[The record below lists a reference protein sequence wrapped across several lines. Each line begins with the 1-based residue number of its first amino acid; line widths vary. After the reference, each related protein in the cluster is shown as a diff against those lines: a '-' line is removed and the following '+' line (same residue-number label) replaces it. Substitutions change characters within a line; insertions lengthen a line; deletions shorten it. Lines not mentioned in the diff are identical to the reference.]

1 MHDDVDGQV
10 GLVDL
15 LYLLLRQLAVV
26 PFETHR
32 AIGNRVRVQHNTN
45 EVGSRLDLCLLEIL
59 LYQVP
64 PDAMLRLQDP
74 LVLLVLV
81 RAHSDQLVLVSVEQ
95 LDLGLAVVLRAGAV
109 LQLDLVCE
117 DDGVL
122 VVHPRLLHLDL
133 SHGPDHLLLDV
144 QLFPQEPV
152 HGLAQRLHDLDHALD
167 WPVDVVLLLLNQ
179 HPTALRDEQHY
190 LRVYLRVHL
199 DVALA
204 ALLVHTV
211 LVQIVQLLLAA
222 AAVLVLRVE
231 QRQAVAEADYL
242 AQSVELCV
250 LTLEEANEIL

>member
-1 MHDDVDGQV
+1 M
-10 GLVDL
+10 
-15 LYLLLRQLAVV
+15 
-26 PFETHR
+26 
-32 AIGNRVRVQHNTN
+32 
-45 EVGSRLDLCLLEIL
+45 
-59 LYQVP
+59 
-64 PDAMLRLQDP
+64 
-74 LVLLVLV
+74 
-81 RAHSDQLVLVSVEQ
+81 
-95 LDLGLAVVLRAGAV
+95 
-109 LQLDLVCE
+109 
-117 DDGVL
+117 
-122 VVHPRLLHLDL
+122 
-133 SHGPDHLLLDV
+133 
-144 QLFPQEPV
+144 
-152 HGLAQRLHDLDHALD
+152 AQRLHDLDHALD